1 MRLRTATALLAAT
14 FVVAAAAPAAAQIY
28 RYKDAKGVTKY
39 SESPPPKGS
48 YTVQETPRSAPAP
61 APVTPAASGTPPT
74 GVNANATASADPRC
88 DTARRNMIALQGK
101 GGVTQDSNNDGK
113 PDRTLNETERASE
126 LEVTRAT
133 LKAYNCAEP
142 AAPAGSTAK
151 T

>member
-1 MRLRTATALLAAT
+1 MRLRTLTALLVAT
-14 FVVAAAAPAAAQIY
+14 VVVAAAAPAAAQIY
-28 RYKDAKGVTKY
+28 KWKDAKGVTKY

-48 YTVQETPRSAPAP
+48 YTVQESPRPAPAP
-61 APVTPAASGTPPT
+61 ATPAASSTPPT
-74 GVNANATASADPRC
+74 GMNANATASADPRC
-88 DTARRNMIALQGK
+88 DTARKNMIALQGK

-113 PDRTLNETERASE
+113 PDRTLNDAERASE

-142 AAPAGSTAK
+142 AAPAGSTAR